1 MVVSGVRD
9 IDWQYLDVPSE
20 NSIGVGERVS
30 AEAGGL
36 PIYRVM
42 ALSDGRAWLREE
54 QGGIDRVAPLSAF
67 HWKACGATPE

>member
-1 MVVSGVRD
+1 MSGVRD

-20 NSIGVGERVS
+20 NTVRIGERVS

-42 ALSDGRAWLREE
+42 AVSDGRAWLRDEE
-54 QGGIDRVAPLSAF
+54 FGGIDRVAPLSAF
-67 HWKACGATPE
+67 HWKACAGTTE

>member
-1 MVVSGVRD
+1 MSGVRD

-20 NSIGVGERVS
+20 HTIRIGERVS

-54 QGGIDRVAPLSAF
+54 HGGIDRVAPLSAF
-67 HWKACGATPE
+67 HWKACGGTTE

>member
-1 MVVSGVRD
+1 VSGATD
-9 IDWQYLDVPSE
+9 IDWQYLDMPSE
-20 NSIGVGERVS
+20 DSIRIGERVS

-54 QGGIDRVAPLSAF
+54 LGGIDRVAPLSAF
-67 HWKACGATPE
+67 HWKACGGAME